1 MLKLDQD
8 IVSMTEFKR
17 NTNSLVRK
25 MKSDG
30 RPVALT
36 VNGRAEVV
44 VQDAGSYQALLD
56 RLARSED
63 GRSVRAAVAA
73 SGGAEDIYRA

>member
-44 VQDAGSYQALLD
+44 VQDAASYQALLD
-56 RLARSED
+56 RLARFEN
-63 GRSVRAAVAA
+63 GNARAAAA
-73 SGGAEDIYRA
+73 GGSEEVYRA